1 MSARFRSLVLCY
13 HAVSERWQHALSIP
27 ERTVERQVRLL
38 LRRGFRPAGLNE
50 AATGAPRRLHLTFDD
65 AYVSVGRVL
74 PTLERL
80 GVRSTLFV
88 CSGYADEGRPLDVPE
103 LADDAAAVP
112 DELATMAWD
121 ELAEWAGRGVDIGSH
136 TVTHPHLTELDDA
149 DLDREL
155 RESRERIEERLGR
168 PCPYLAYPYGDD
180 DPRVHAA
187 ARRAGYEGAFA
198 LPGREQ
204 PVDRFALPRVGIYR
218 KDTLPRMTA
227 KTTAW
232 LRRPAVTALT
242 RMRTD

>member
-1 MSARFRSLVLCY
+1 VSARFRSLVLCY

-27 ERTVERQVRLL
+27 EGTLERQVRLL
-38 LRRGFRPAGLNE
+38 LRRGFRPAGLHE

-88 CSGYADEGRPLDVPE
+88 CSGYAEEGGPLDVPE
-103 LADDAAAVP
+103 LADDAAAFP

-136 TVTHPHLTELDDA
+136 TVSHPHLTELGDA
-149 DLDREL
+149 ELDREL
-155 RESRERIEERLGR
+155 RESRDRIEERLGR
-168 PCPYLAYPYGDD
+168 ACPYLAYPYGDD

-198 LPGREQ
+198 LPGLEQ

>member
-13 HAVSERWQHALSIP
+13 HAVSERWQHALAIP
-27 ERTVERQVRLL
+27 EQTLERQVRLL
-38 LRRGFRPAGLNE
+38 LRRGFRPASLRE
-50 AATGAPRRLHLTFDD
+50 AATGARRVLQVTFDD

-88 CSGYADEGRPLDVPE
+88 CSGYADDGRPLAVPE
-103 LADDAAAVP
+103 LADDAAALP
-112 DELATMAWD
+112 GELATMAWD
-121 ELAEWAGRGVDIGSH
+121 ELAGWAERGVEIGSH
-136 TVTHPHLTELDDA
+136 TVSHPHLTQLADAELE
-149 DLDREL
+149 REL
-155 RESRERIEERLGR
+155 RESRERIEERLSR
-168 PCPYLAYPYGDD
+168 PCPYVAYPYGDD
-180 DPRVHAA
+180 DERVHAA

-204 PVDRFALPRVGIYR
+204 PVDPFALPRVGIYR

-242 RMRTD
+242 RMRAD